1 MKTLLIMRHAKSSW
15 KEPDQKDEKRP
26 LSKKGKKQA
35 AQMGSLLKN
44 ENILPDMIIS
54 SSVNRAEQTTKLV
67 VENSNYQGEVL
78 YLDRLFMAEVDVIYD
93 VLKLLPDQADCV
105 LLIGH
110 NPGLE
115 GLLQIL
121 TGKVE
126 SLPTAAIASLSLPI
140 NSWKEINDDTHAK
153 LNDLWR
159 PKEIE
164 RSKDEKEKA
173 KEDKVTS
180 KGDKEKSKGDKEK
193 SKKDK

>member
-1 MKTLLIMRHAKSSW
+1 
-15 KEPDQKDEKRP
+15 
-26 LSKKGKKQA
+26 
-35 AQMGSLLKN
+35 MGSLLMN

-105 LLIGH
+105 LMIGH

-121 TGKVE
+121 TKKVE

-140 NSWKEINDDTHAK
+140 NSWKEINKDTHAK
-153 LNDLWR
+153 LNELWQ

-164 RSKDEKEKA
+164 KSKDEKE
-173 KEDKVTS
+173 TS
-180 KGDKEKSKGDKEK
+180 KGDKDKSKDEKETPKGDKDKSKRDKEK